1 MRFLV
6 LAEPVRRVWLSALV
20 LSVWSGAAQAAPF
33 SFNPV
38 SFAGFANQAF
48 KQDGRPLFVK
58 NLGNCMREGK
68 NKAGYRCFSGELLE
82 DVPAKQGRNFCKLDA
97 IWYVPFSKTV
107 QYRTASCQFRNDRQR
122 MLDQGQ
128 QLLRQGLE
136 KLENYSK

>member
-1 MRFLV
+1 LRSLV

-82 DVPAKQGRNFCKLDA
+82 DVPAKQGRNFCKLGA
-97 IWYVPFSKTV
+97 IWYVPFSQTV
-107 QYRTASCQFRNDRQR
+107 QVRPGPCQFRSDKQR
-122 MLDQGQ
+122 LMNEGQ

-136 KLENYSK
+136 QLENFKR

>member
-1 MRFLV
+1 M

-38 SFAGFANQAF
+38 SFAGFANQTF

-68 NKAGYRCFSGELLE
+68 KKAGYRCFSGELLE
-82 DVPAKQGRNFCKLDA
+82 DVSAKQGRNFCKLDA

-107 QYRTASCQFRNDRQR
+107 QYRTAGCQFRNDRQR

>member
-1 MRFLV
+1 MS
-6 LAEPVRRVWLSALV
+6 SALMPWA
-20 LSVWSGAAQAAPF
+20 LLLAGLGGAAQAAPF

-38 SFAGFANQAF
+38 SFAGFANQTF
-48 KQDGRPLFVK
+48 KLSGRPLFVK

-68 NKAGYRCFSGELLE
+68 GKAGYRCFSGELLE
-82 DVPAKQGRNFCKLDA
+82 DLPAKQGRNFCKLDA

-107 QYRTASCQFRNDRQR
+107 QVRTASCQFRSDRQR

-136 KLENYSK
+136 KLENYGR

>member
-1 MRFLV
+1 MRRF
-6 LAEPVRRVWLSALV
+6 WLPAVVPSALV

-38 SFAGFANQAF
+38 SFAGFANQTF

-58 NLGNCMREGK
+58 NLGNCMREGN

-107 QYRTASCQFRNDRQR
+107 QYRTARCQFRNDRQR
-122 MLDQGQ
+122 MLEQGQ

>member
-1 MRFLV
+1 M
-6 LAEPVRRVWLSALV
+6 RRVWLSALV
-20 LSVWSGAAQAAPF
+20 LSVWSSAAQAAPF

-38 SFAGFANQAF
+38 SFAGFANQTF

-58 NLGNCMREGK
+58 NLGNCLREGK

-107 QYRTASCQFRNDRQR
+107 QYRTVSCQFRSDRQR
-122 MLDQGQ
+122 MLNQGQ
-128 QLLRQGLE
+128 QFLRQGLE

>member
-1 MRFLV
+1 MRRF
-6 LAEPVRRVWLSALV
+6 WLPAVVPSALA
-20 LSVWSGAAQAAPF
+20 LSVWTGAAQAAPF

-38 SFAGFANQAF
+38 SFAGFANQTF

-58 NLGNCMREGK
+58 NPGNCMREGK

-107 QYRTASCQFRNDRQR
+107 QVRTASCQFRTDRQR

-136 KLENYSK
+136 KLENTSK